1 MSSNHIF
8 SIAPMLDWTD
18 RHDRYFLR
26 LITRHSFLYTEM
38 ITTGALLHGD
48 VDRFLSFNDAEHPV
62 SLQLGG
68 SHPGDLAASAK
79 IGQQY
84 GYDEINLNVG
94 CPSERV
100 KSGSFGACLMAEP
113 KLVADCVDAMKSSV
127 DIPVTVK
134 HRIGIDDRDS
144 WDELCEFIEVVS
156 NAGCQLFI
164 VHARKAWLQGLSP
177 KQNREIPP
185 LKYET
190 VYKLKKEYPHLE
202 FVINGGIKSIAEAE
216 QHLNFVDGVMMGR
229 EAYHNPYVL
238 AEVDS
243 RLYSDK
249 NNILSRKQILE
260 KLIPYVEDELAK
272 GTRLHS
278 ITRHIMGLFLGV
290 PGAKAWRRHLS
301 ENGVKANASI
311 NVLHEAFQKID
322 SDL

>member
-18 RHDRYFLR
+18 RHERYFLR
-26 LITRHSFLYTEM
+26 LITRRSFLYTEM

-113 KLVADCVDAMKSSV
+113 QLVADCVAAMKSSV

-190 VYKLKKEYPHLE
+190 VYKLKKQYPHLE

-216 QHLNFVDGVMMGR
+216 QHLKFVDGVMMGR
-229 EAYHNPYVL
+229 EAYHNPYLL

-243 RLYSDK
+243 RLYGDK

-260 KLIPYVEDELAK
+260 KLMPYVEDELAK
-272 GTRLHS
+272 GTKLHS

-290 PGAKAWRRHLS
+290 PGAKAWRRYLS
-301 ENGVKANASI
+301 ENGVKGNASI
-311 NVLHEAFQKID
+311 NVLQEAFLKID